1 MKLVFPIIV
10 SPLVSLK
17 EIGQGIT
24 IYLHPQALT
33 FLTSLSWGVQKQ
45 QKGVF
50 EAAAAVMTKEKHPG
64 SCSRQSRLTSRSLPR
79 KAEGVG
85 GFPSCSLE
93 FTGLTLC
100 LWTRAEGARPP
111 RGHCPIPDWP
121 AGCFCPRPHKITESR
136 LKGPCSNLSIRLHFE
151 FYFGHRLPMS
161 LF

>member
-85 GFPSCSLE
+85 VFRAAALSSQGSLSACE
-93 FTGLTLC
+93 RGQRELVLPVATAQFLTDQLAASAPGH
-100 LWTRAEGARPP
+100 TKSQRA
-111 RGHCPIPDWP
+111 D
-121 AGCFCPRPHKITESR
+121 
-136 LKGPCSNLSIRLHFE
+136 
-151 FYFGHRLPMS
+151 
-161 LF
+161 